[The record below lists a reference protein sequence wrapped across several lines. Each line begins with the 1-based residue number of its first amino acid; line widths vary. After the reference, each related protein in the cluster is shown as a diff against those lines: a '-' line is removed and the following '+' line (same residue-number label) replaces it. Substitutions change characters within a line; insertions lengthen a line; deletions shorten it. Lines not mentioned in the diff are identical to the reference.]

1 MPGASDYDEP
11 RKQNQPAVESKQGDY
26 TGRTKAAGTKLGNQR
41 RRTSDSEAFLQQLVD
56 AGDGF
61 PSAKVVVDEVA
72 LAVEGL
78 TFGTYFPSDELCVEL
93 GHEMKNLAKAAR
105 AEGTTLEIDFNVYT
119 FQSDSGWHGERH
131 SCAVLRKLGLA
142 KLNCKLPG
150 KEDISKAFIYVI
162 HFESDWI
169 RAIIDRA
176 PVRSTAEVQ
185 D

>member
-1 MPGASDYDEP
+1 MLRARMSDAPAAAAEP
-11 RKQNQPAVESKQGDY
+11 RVAL
-26 TGRTKAAGTKLGNQR
+26 TKLGNQR
-41 RRTSDSEAFLQQLVD
+41 RRTSDSEAFVQQLVH

-93 GHEMKNLAKAAR
+93 GREMKKRAKAAR
-105 AEGTTLEIDFNVYT
+105 AEGNTLEIDFNVYA
-119 FQSDSGWHGERH
+119 FQSDSGWHGDRH